1 MYILGSFYI
10 NLRTSAILLLVGL
23 MMIFNRAMAQS
34 EGKTSVNKEEEK
46 WYDRINL
53 RGYAQL
59 RYNRLLETNPLLKN
73 EQGDKSW
80 GDGGGLFIRR
90 VRLVFS
96 GQISERVFFYFQ
108 PDFASSIGTDNLH
121 FGQIRDAYFDLG
133 LDDDNEFRFRI
144 GQSKI
149 PFGFENMQSS
159 SNRLPLDRADGTNS
173 AFVNERDLGVFF
185 YWAPKRIRER
195 LAMLVDQGLKGSG
208 DYGVFGLGFFNGQG
222 ANKPELNKN
231 KHVVTRI
238 SFPLAVGDQFIE
250 PGIQAYTGR
259 YQLFDAQLSE
269 GVKTTFDKTY
279 IDERIAASVVLYP
292 KPFGVQ
298 AEYNVGRGPAFD
310 KETDSVRSEKLQG
323 GYVTFSYR
331 KQLANEQIFI
341 PFARLHYYDGGKKHE
356 LDARRYEVKELE
368 LGLEWQP
375 VKQFEL
381 VCQYTLSS
389 RRFEDFQLQDNLQR
403 GNLLRI
409 QAQINF

>member
-1 MYILGSFYI
+1 M
-10 NLRTSAILLLVGL
+10 T
-23 MMIFNRAMAQS
+23 IFNSAMAQS
-34 EGKTSVNKEEEK
+34 DLSTSVGTEQNK

-96 GQISERVFFYFQ
+96 GQISERVFFYIQ
-108 PDFASSIGTDNLH
+108 PDFASSISTDNLH

-173 AFVNERDLGVFF
+173 SFVNERDLGVFF

-195 LAMLVDQGLKGSG
+195 FSLLVNEGLKGSG
-208 DYGVFGLGFFNGQG
+208 DFGVFGLGFFNGQG

-231 KHVVTRI
+231 KHIVTRI
-238 SFPLAVGDQFIE
+238 SYPLAVGNQFIE

-269 GVKTTFDKTY
+269 GVKTASDKTY

-292 KPFGVQ
+292 KPFGIQ

-310 KETDSVRSEKLQG
+310 KETDSIRSEKLQG

-331 KQLANEQIFI
+331 KLINDQTFI

-356 LDARRYEVKELE
+356 LDARKYEVKELE
-368 LGLEWQP
+368 IGVEWQP

-389 RRFEDFQLQDNLQR
+389 RRFEDFKLQDNLQR